1 MGGLILHQLDGI
13 VRFDVTGPVKSVF
26 FEGEKL
32 KDQVMGLE
40 PGQRI
45 PPCSMSYDVVFI
57 VLEGEGEI
65 VADAERRS
73 ARPFSWVLVPKE
85 TGLRSIEAATK
96 MTVLA
101 MQVR

>member
-1 MGGLILHQLDGI
+1 MSGSILHQLDRI
-13 VRFDVTGPVKSVF
+13 VRFDRAGPAKTVF
-26 FEGEKL
+26 FESEKL
-32 KDQVMGLE
+32 KAQVIGLE

-45 PPCSMSYDVVFI
+45 PPCSMDHDVVFI

-65 VADAERRS
+65 IADAERLS
-73 ARPFSWVLVPKE
+73 VRPFSWVLVSKE

-96 MTVLA
+96 MTILA